1 MATESEKPNVDEILS
16 HLQAKVEEKRKSG
29 AYPRGLEKELAAHFE
44 RIVAHRAKDLFAPP
58 REELSSVSRSMDF
71 DPRRISFDSKVP
83 GGRFVH
89 KLAARL
95 VARQTQG
102 ILDQVFVFAQTVYG
116 TLNRLVESVQ
126 ESNRII
132 YSDLGGQIDAI
143 IERLASYE
151 RTPEDSMVALR
162 DLRRRVEELEE
173 AEASRNFRAWFSP
186 ARFEA
191 EFQVSRSYEEYAEIY
206 RDLAERLV
214 GYGPVLDIGCGR
226 GRFLQILRDLGVEA
240 SGVDVDAEQVKL
252 AQADGLRVDH
262 GDGIE
267 YLAKAMEG
275 SLGGAVSIH
284 VVEHLTPQ
292 QVAELVL
299 LLGEKVRHGGRVIVE
314 TENPQSLYMFTNT
327 LFIDPTH
334 FKPIHPLYLR
344 FLFREAGFSEVEIEP
359 RSPVPPDVAL
369 DLSGPEGTGNDGVNS
384 NLAKLNRILF
394 GPLTYAL
401 IATR

>member
-16 HLQAKVEEKRKSG
+16 HLRAKVEEKRKSG
-29 AYPRGLEKELAAHFE
+29 AYPQGLEKDLAAHFE
-44 RIVAHRAKDLFAPP
+44 RVVAYRAKDLFAPP
-58 REELSSVSRSMDF
+58 SEELSSVSRSMDF
-71 DPRRISFDSKVP
+71 DPRKIKFDSRIP

-89 KLAARL
+89 KLASKL

-102 ILDQVFVFAQTVYG
+102 VLDQVFAFAQTVYG
-116 TLNRLVESVQ
+116 TLNRLVESIQ
-126 ESNRII
+126 ESNRVM

-162 DLRRRVEELEE
+162 DLRRRVEDLEE
-173 AEASRNFRAWFSP
+173 AEASRNFLAWFSP
-186 ARFEA
+186 GRFEA
-191 EFQVSRSYEEYAEIY
+191 EFQGNAEEYAEIY

-226 GRFLQILRDLGVEA
+226 GRFLQILRELGVEA
-240 SGVDVDAEQVKL
+240 FGVDIDADQVKL

-262 GDGIE
+262 GDGIA
-267 YLAKAMEG
+267 YLAKAMEA
-275 SLGGAVSIH
+275 SLGGAVLIH
-284 VVEHLTPQ
+284 VVEHLTPR

-299 LLGEKVRHGGRVIVE
+299 LLGEKVRRGGRVIIE
-314 TENPQSLYMFTNT
+314 TENPQSLYIFTHT
-327 LFIDPTH
+327 LFMDPTH

-344 FLFREAGFSEVEIEP
+344 FLFREAGFSEVEIDL
-359 RSPVPPDVAL
+359 RSPAPPHAAL
-369 DLSGPEGTGNDGVNS
+369 DLVGPEGNGSDAVNS
-384 NLAKLNRILF
+384 NLLKLNHILF
-394 GPLTYAL
+394 GPQNYAL